1 MNKNQKIN
9 MRKLLYTLS
18 LILIWGCTA
27 EAQDF
32 GELRSEVT
40 IENEIFKIGY
50 SEVLE
55 NPLWVEYT
63 VQCPLKGVSRDGMDF
78 YEVEG
83 LHTSDDADYYK
94 NEWDKGHM
102 APAAAFNCT
111 KEMLLLTFSYANSAI
126 QHQSLN
132 RGVWNK
138 LEEFERNLANFYEV
152 EVRIEVHFGENPQ
165 RLPSNAAIPLGFRKI
180 LMFGGKEV
188 QFYFPNIDTSGT
200 EWMDYIVKD

>member
-1 MNKNQKIN
+1 MKKV
-9 MRKLLYTLS
+9 LFS
-18 LILIWGCTA
+18 LITILVLSCTVD
-27 EAQDF
+27 AQMVQPTLDN
-32 GELRSEVT
+32 LREEV
-40 IENEIFKIGY
+40 IVENEIFKIGY

-63 VQCPLKGVSRDGMDF
+63 VQCPLRGASRDGLDF

-83 LHTSDDADYYK
+83 LHTSDDEDYYR

-111 KEMLLLTFSYANSAI
+111 REMLILTFSYANSAI
-126 QHQSLN
+126 QHESLN

-152 EVRIEVHFGENPQ
+152 KVRIDVIFSENPE
-165 RLPSNAAIPLGFRKI
+165 RLPSGAAIPTHFKKTI
-180 LMFGGKEV
+180 MFDDRAEV
-188 QFYFPNIDTSGT
+188 FLFPNQNTSGT
-200 EWMDYIVKD
+200 DWTDYHQAK